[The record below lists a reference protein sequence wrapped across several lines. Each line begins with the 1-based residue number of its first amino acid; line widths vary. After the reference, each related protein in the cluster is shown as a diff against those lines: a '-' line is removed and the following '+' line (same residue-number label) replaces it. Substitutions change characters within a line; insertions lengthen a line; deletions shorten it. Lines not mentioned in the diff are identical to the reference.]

1 MGTKGLDLSYVGAGD
16 GGRPSS
22 ESGTL
27 GGGKGALSSG
37 SGGGRGIITTGA
49 GSGIG
54 ELDSGASN
62 PFTSFV
68 AYFSPEEKK
77 TSNSK
82 AIHKDWIAKKDI
94 DAIRSRSSRK
104 LERMNEARLRDME

>member
-1 MGTKGLDLSYVGAGD
+1 MGTKGQDLSYIGAGD
-16 GGRPSS
+16 GGRPLS

-37 SGGGRGIITTGA
+37 SGGGRGIITTGT

-62 PFTSFV
+62 PITSYV
-68 AYFSPEEKK
+68 AYFSPEQKK

-82 AIHKDWIAKKDI
+82 AIHNDWIAKEDI
-94 DAIRSRSSRK
+94 YAVKS
-104 LERMNEARLRDME
+104 